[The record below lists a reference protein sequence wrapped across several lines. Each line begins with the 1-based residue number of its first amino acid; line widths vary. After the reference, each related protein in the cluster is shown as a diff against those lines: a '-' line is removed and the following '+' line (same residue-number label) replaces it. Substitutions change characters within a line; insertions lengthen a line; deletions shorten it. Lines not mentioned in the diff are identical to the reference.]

1 MTLATTYPEAGKIF
15 LEVPELGGALGAA
28 IAVDRVL
35 LDIES
40 KFQKIQIVEAG
51 QLGRM
56 LILDQVVQ
64 TSEFDEAAYHEMI
77 AHLPLLTHPNPER
90 VLVIG
95 GGDGGTLR
103 EVGKHAG
110 LKKIEICE
118 IDEAVIKASRDFLP
132 GLARGFDD
140 PRVEVHVADGARFV
154 ADHPNT
160 YDVIM
165 VDSSDPVGPAVVLFQ
180 SQFFEDLKK
189 ALRPGG
195 IIVTQAESFY
205 LYGPLIRKMFDF
217 LKDMF
222 ERPLYYLTKVP
233 TYPSGLIGFTFCSLG
248 PDPFQPPDPA
258 RVAALGPLRYY
269 TPAVGRAAFV
279 VPGFCLDL
287 LPEHV
292 ARAQSS
298 W

>member
-1 MTLATTYPEAGKIF
+1 MIEATTNPEAGKIF
-15 LEVPELGGALGAA
+15 LELPELDGALGAA
-28 IAVDRVL
+28 IAVDKVL

-51 QLGRM
+51 PLGRM

-77 AHLPLLTHPNPER
+77 AHVPLLAHPNPER

-110 LKKIEICE
+110 VKSIEICE
-118 IDEAVIKASRDFLP
+118 IDEAVIEACRQFLP

-154 ADHPNT
+154 ADRPNT
-160 YDVIM
+160 YDVII
-165 VDSSDPVGPAVVLFQ
+165 VDSSDPVGPAVVLFESPFYQ
-180 SQFFEDLKK
+180 DLKK

-195 IIVTQAESFY
+195 IIVSQAESFY
-205 LYGPLIRKMFDF
+205 LFAPLIKEMFGF

-233 TYPSGLIGFTFCSLG
+233 TYPSGLIGFAFCSLG
-248 PDPFQPPDPA
+248 PDPLQPPDPA
-258 RVAALGPLRYY
+258 RVAALEPLHYY
-269 TPAVGRAAFV
+269 TPAIGRTAFV
-279 VPGFCLDL
+279 VPRFCLDL

-292 ARAQSS
+292 ALVQASL
-298 W
+298 

>member
-1 MTLATTYPEAGKIF
+1 MIPATTHPEAGKLF
-15 LEVPELGGALGAA
+15 LEDPELEGALGAA

-35 LDIES
+35 LDTES
-40 KFQKIQIVEAG
+40 KFQKIQVVEAG
-51 QLGRM
+51 RLGRV
-56 LILDQVVQ
+56 LILDQVIQ
-64 TSEFDEAAYHEMI
+64 TSDFDEAAYHEMI

-103 EVGKHAG
+103 EIGKHAG
-110 LKKIEICE
+110 VKKIDICE
-118 IDEAVIKASRDFLP
+118 IDEAVIKASREFLP
-132 GLARGFDD
+132 GLACGFDD
-140 PRVEVHVADGARFV
+140 PRVEVHIADGARFV
-154 ADHPNT
+154 ADHPDT
-160 YDVIM
+160 YDVII

-180 SQFFEDLKK
+180 QQFYQDMKK

-205 LYGPLIRKMFDF
+205 LYGPLITEMFGF
-217 LKDMF
+217 LKNLF
-222 ERPLYYLTKVP
+222 ARPLYYYTKVP
-233 TYPSGLIGFTFCSLG
+233 TYISGLIGFTFCSLG
-248 PDPFQPPDPA
+248 PDPLEPPDPA

-279 VPGFCLDL
+279 LPKFCLDL

-292 ARAQSS
+292 ARVQSS